1 MQEMA
6 KGWRPGAVL
15 VRSCVAT
22 ALVFAVGSTSATGV
36 EITSGGTPAYHA
48 TIAVPPGIAGMVP
61 SLVLSYS
68 GGGVNGPLGFG
79 WSLGGASM
87 ITRCTGSVFS
97 SGRALGVNY
106 STQDRLCLDGQRL
119 IETDANGNPLAASP
133 AANGALQ
140 DSAGHADAGFT
151 EYRTESDAFARIR
164 AYGMANGAAVN
175 GPAYFKVWTK
185 SGQILEFGAGPSDT
199 QGNSNAMLTVYGKNV
214 ATAWGIERASDTLGN
229 YIDFKYNRRLVA
241 WGSGN
246 YVASPSTAQE
256 WTLAEIQYTGTAG
269 QAPANKVVFEYED
282 RASTAGAAQDR
293 SEAYHFGSK
302 MVSVR
307 RLKAIR
313 TYINWPGPALGVD
326 ANGAPVS
333 PPANAVK
340 VKAVKLSYN
349 LGGSSGRSRLYQFRE
364 CVGGAETSCMPQTT
378 FVYNDGTT
386 AAYTRNTT
394 FASALGGTTL
404 MTADGKMNVVVGD
417 FDGDGRSDILRYSDT
432 PSQNA
437 LYLSQGKGAFG
448 LTSTNLTASDDIL
461 FKSDGC
467 YWSTL
472 ADFNGDGKTDILRA
486 MRTTSPVTG
495 ASCGTIVNRLYL
507 SQGNGQFTKVTLP
520 SNIDLTQVLSTSAR
534 HTENCNLV
542 TSPSSGLG
550 ARTLQAPGGAAAS
563 PSTTCTSY
571 FYTRTAGHNFY
582 AVDLNGDGILDLV
595 TSGVAAVTF
604 SDTPIGYDDGCTT
617 CTHVYLGSTSGTFTE
632 LATTNVAQ
640 HSLYS
645 DPYPAPHNPY
655 LYRPAVADANGDGL
669 SDLSVAS
676 GTWTSNGD
684 GNFTQL
690 NGTFATCNFP
700 MDFNGDGAV
709 DCLTPMAQVTGP
721 SVLSTSDGSGAY
733 ASTPTFNLV
742 STGQDLTNSTGTVG
756 ITQVDVDGDGRTDI
770 IRWEDDPTK
779 DVVYLSN
786 GDGSF
791 RQSADFNLNTSDYAL
806 KKSDGTRD
814 FIVGDFTGDGN
825 VEILR
830 LVASASGSAIGS
842 NNQLFTK
849 AVIAPPDQLA
859 KVITPSG
866 IQHTLTWVTLPDSA
880 SGSIGARYQ
889 SAAALGTPGVY
900 PLVDL
905 NLPIWVVATV
915 TSQTGVA
922 GGTVNTEYAYAGMQ
936 AAADGRGMLGFMKMS
951 EQHVAPDNS
960 VTRLETSYLRQRGY
974 VGSAGVVQS
983 YDAGIGAGG
992 HLLSETTNAYCDTTS
1007 TASPPTIATPGQSPT
1022 PCPTTALV
1030 QRPYLYQTLAEGWD
1044 IDAARSPMPVI
1055 RTTNVY
1061 DNEGNPASIVA
1072 TTTGSVAGVAQ
1083 TSTKTVTNTYSG
1095 DDTAGDHWVLAK
1107 LRNSTVR
1114 TVVNNSIG
1122 SIATGGYTAP
1132 PSIIAPPG
1140 PATTAAVMSIIE
1152 TLLLSD

>member
-1 MQEMA
+1 MQDMGM
-6 KGWRPGAVL
+6 GWRLGAAL
-15 VRSCVAT
+15 VRSSVVT
-22 ALVFAVGSTSATGV
+22 ALALAACSATATGV
-36 EITSGGTPAYHA
+36 EITSGGTAAYHA

-68 GGGVNGPLGFG
+68 GSGVNGPLGFG
-79 WSLGGASM
+79 WSLGGASVV
-87 ITRCTGSVFS
+87 TRCTGSVFS
-97 SGRALGVNY
+97 SGHALGVNY
-106 STQDRLCLDGQRL
+106 SAQDRLCLDGQRL
-119 IETDANGNPLAASP
+119 IETDANGNPLASSP

-140 DSAGHADAGFT
+140 DSAGHADSGFT
-151 EYRTESDAFARIR
+151 EYRTESDSFARIR
-164 AYGMANGAAVN
+164 AYGMANGAAAN

-199 QGNSNAMLTVYGKNV
+199 QGTANAMLTVYGKTI

-229 YIDFKYNRRLVA
+229 YIDFKYTRRLIA
-241 WGSGN
+241 WGSGGSS
-246 YVASPSTAQE
+246 ASPSTAQE
-256 WTLAEIQYTGTAG
+256 WNLAEIQYTGTAS

-282 RASTAGAAQDR
+282 RASTAGQAQDR

-326 ANGAPVS
+326 ASGVPVA
-333 PPANAVK
+333 PPASAVK
-340 VKAVKLSYN
+340 VKAVKLSYDI
-349 LGGSSGRSRLYQFRE
+349 GGSSGRSRLNQFRE
-364 CVGGAETSCMPQTT
+364 CVGSAETSCMPPTT

-386 AAYTRNTT
+386 AAYTPNTT
-394 FASALGGTTL
+394 FASALGSTTL
-404 MTADGKMNVVVGD
+404 MSSDGKMNVAVGD

-437 LYLSQGKGAFG
+437 LYLSQGRGAFA
-448 LTSTNLTASDDIL
+448 LTTTNLTASDDIL

-472 ADFNGDGKTDILRA
+472 ADFNGDGRTDILRA
-486 MRTTSPVTG
+486 MRATSPVTG

-534 HTENCNLV
+534 HSQSCEV
-542 TSPSSGLG
+542 VGS
-550 ARTLQAPGGAAAS
+550 
-563 PSTTCTSY
+563 STTCSY

-582 AVDLNGDGILDLV
+582 AMDVNGDGILDLV
-595 TSGVAAVTF
+595 TSGIAEVTY
-604 SDTPIGYDDGCTT
+604 SDTPITYDQGCST

-632 LATTNVAQ
+632 LTTTNVAQ
-640 HSLYS
+640 HTLYA

-655 LYRPAVADANGDGL
+655 LYRPAVVDANGDGL
-669 SDLSVAS
+669 SDLSVNS

-690 NGTFATCNFP
+690 SGNVATCNFP

-721 SVLSTSDGSGAY
+721 SVLSTSDGSGTY
-733 ASTPTFNLV
+733 TSTPNFNLV
-742 STGQDLTNSTGTVG
+742 STGQDLTNSAGTVG
-756 ITQVDVDGDGRTDI
+756 IMQVDVNGDGRTDI
-770 IRWEDDPTK
+770 IRWEDDPTQ

-786 GDGSF
+786 GDGTF
-791 RQSADFNLNTSDYAL
+791 RQAPDFNLNTSDYAL

-830 LVASASGSAIGS
+830 LVASPSGSAVGS

-859 KVITPSG
+859 KVVTPAG
-866 IQHTLTWVTLPDSA
+866 IQHSLTWVTLPDSA

-922 GGTVNTEYAYAGMQ
+922 GATVSTEYAYGGMQ
-936 AAADGRGMLGFMKMS
+936 AAADGRGMLGFLKMS

-960 VTRLETSYLRQRGY
+960 LTRLETSYLRQRGY

-1007 TASPPTIATPGQSPT
+1007 SASPPVITTPGQSPT

-1030 QRPYLYQTLAEGWD
+1030 QRPYLYQTVAEGWD
-1044 IDAARSPMPVI
+1044 IDASRSPMPTI
-1055 RTTNVY
+1055 TTTNVY

-1072 TTTGSVAGVAQ
+1072 TTTGSVAGLAQ

-1095 DDTAGDHWVLAK
+1095 EDTAGDHWVLAK

-1132 PSIIAPPG
+1132 PSIVTPPSA
-1140 PATTAAVMSIIE
+1140 ATVATVMSIIQ